1 MPIPEHVRAEALEA
15 LQSFCDTHSSN
26 EVADLR
32 YACTFEANGALLIQQ
47 RPSFMKADEWTSRP
61 LAKFRY
67 SEARN
72 TWSLYWADANG
83 RWHRVPNVEGA
94 KDIRTLLDVVT
105 RDPVG
110 VFWV

>member
-1 MPIPEHVRAEALEA
+1 MPIPEIVRAEALEA
-15 LQSFCDTHSSN
+15 LQSFCDSHSSS

-32 YACTFEANGALLIQQ
+32 YACTFEANGALLVQQ

-83 RWHRVPNVEGA
+83 RWHRVRGLTVIDGA
-94 KDIRTLLDVVT
+94 SIRVIDGP
-105 RDPVG
+105 RRRRRSRG
-110 VFWV
+110 R